1 MSELVRAVTV
11 MKADGTLVHTSDERD
26 LRSLRLGVG
35 ALGALVDLTLAIE
48 PVGPCR
54 YQVACLRR
62 EAFTERLTELAR
74 AHQYLRFVRNP
85 FDTRY
90 VLYVTID
97 RIATDDD
104 VDPAPYIADGEPVAP
119 GLLVPL
125 LRLPPLRKV
134 AGRLLGV
141 RRHGYALRVP
151 FSSMLFIRSGVV
163 EDHAGLAKVGAMA
176 LDRPD
181 WLNME
186 LAVPLERYARFERLF
201 ADEMPELSRSSR
213 RRPYFTCR
221 FVGAGGNVALAPNL
235 GRDVV
240 FCDIHADPTVPAS
253 LPFLRRLEAASR
265 TELSARP
272 HWGKVFFAEQPELAA
287 LYPAASFEEF
297 TAVKRRLDPDALF
310 SSAFTRRTLGL

>member
-1 MSELVRAVTV
+1 M
-11 MKADGTLVHTSDERD
+11 
-26 LRSLRLGVG
+26 
-35 ALGALVDLTLAIE
+35 
-48 PVGPCR
+48 
-54 YQVACLRR
+54 RR
-62 EAFTERLTELAR
+62 EAFRDRLTELAR
-74 AHQYLRFVRNP
+74 AHEYLRFVRNP

-97 RIATDDD
+97 RLETGDE

-119 GLLVPL
+119 ELLVPL
-125 LRLPPLRKV
+125 LRMPALRKV

-141 RRHGYALRVP
+141 RRHGFALRVP

-163 EDHAGLAKVGAMA
+163 EALAGLAKVGAMA

-186 LAVPLERYARFERLF
+186 LAVPLERYAGVERRF
-201 ADEMPELSRSSR
+201 AAEMPGLSRVSR

-221 FVGAGGNVALAPNL
+221 VVGAGSNVGLAPNL

-240 FCDIHADPTVPAS
+240 FCDIHADPAVPAS
-253 LPFLRRLEAASR
+253 LPFLRRLEAAAGA
-265 TELSARP
+265 ELSARP
-272 HWGKVFFAEQPELAA
+272 HWGKVFFAEHAQLAA
-287 LYPAASFEEF
+287 LSPRSSFEEL
-297 TAVKRRLDPDALF
+297 ADVKRRLDPDGCF